1 MEIAIALGRE
11 QFDQQHM
18 RSDSET
24 QSDDDPFPDYDVS
37 TRAAV
42 ERLRAEPVRAAAS
55 AAKTLPPARPAPT
68 TTPLD
73 ATKQLA
79 LFRPPIGNVAALRS
93 ILEARADPNVVVKPG
108 EQSPLRKV
116 IWSAPHWNCVTMR
129 QLLLDYGAKESRDDT
144 DRWQKRRAYDA
155 IEPAYLRN
163 FHRDDR
169 EG

>member
-1 MEIAIALGRE
+1 MEVAIELGRE

-18 RSDSET
+18 RTDSET

-42 ERLRAEPVRAAAS
+42 ERLLAEPVCAAACN
-55 AAKTLPPARPAPT
+55 AKAPPPVRPTPT
-68 TTPLD
+68 TTLD

-79 LFRPPIGNVAALRS
+79 LFRPPIHSMAALRS
-93 ILEARADPNVVVKPG
+93 ILEARADPNVVIKPG
-108 EQSPLRKV
+108 DQSPLRKV
-116 IWSAPHWNCVTMR
+116 IWSAPPWSCVEMR
-129 QLLLDYGAKESRDDT
+129 QLLLDHGAKESRDDT
-144 DRWQKRRAYDA
+144 KRWQDRRAYDA

-163 FHRDDR
+163 FHKDDR